1 MEFYLREVV
10 DAHKKNGDGNTVLHI
25 DFRNETLAYETCDLN
40 RYTEV
45 DRRHIIERLFFKHI
59 DGILDNGH
67 GSSSLHIVL
76 DRLYAGDYQS
86 LSSNFKSYLFESLE
100 LCSPRVFLPW
110 IDKIL
115 DLKDEGANINIQ
127 AFTTYVD
134 MKRKRGLTHGEI
146 RYTLLC
152 EPSAKLLELLVSQ
165 IHRHRLVSKHAWLAV
180 LRLKQQ
186 LTMTS
191 VQKDL
196 FNEWLGIV

>member
-10 DAHKKNGDGNTVLHI
+10 DAHRRNSNTVLHI
-25 DFRNETLAYETCDLN
+25 DFRNETLSYETCNLN

-45 DRRHIIERLFFKHI
+45 DRRHIIERLFYKYI
-59 DGILDNGH
+59 DGILDGGH
-67 GSSSLHIVL
+67 SSPSLHIVL

-100 LCSPRVFLPW
+100 LCSPKLFLSW

-115 DLKDEGANINIQ
+115 DCTDEGANVNLQ
-127 AFTTYVD
+127 AFGTYVD
-134 MKRKRGLTHGEI
+134 MKRARGSTQGEI